1 MIDRVLIN
9 NMGPLKHMCWD
20 DLGRIN
26 VIVGENR
33 TGKTIA
39 LKALFVAL
47 KSLQEQGLGNDN
59 RLLRDILSDKLY
71 WTFQPGD
78 MGLGALVNNSNEGVL
93 SFSMSEG
100 EEKFEYSFG
109 KDTKKM
115 VNKVENDF
123 ATPQNNNVVFI
134 PASEVISKYQIILKS
149 REQDRIFGYD
159 ETEYSLVK
167 TMQFPSSNEKGKVS
181 DDAVSKLREFDGG
194 TLDYNKQENVW
205 KFVSGKTEIP
215 IGIVSEG
222 VRKMSVIERLL
233 DVNYIK
239 PGSIVIIDEIENS
252 LHPKALC
259 DFIDIVYQL
268 SCNDIQFFIS
278 THSYIAM
285 KKFYVMAR
293 EEDISIPT
301 VSLEDG
307 AAICADLKDGLPEN
321 GIIKYS
327 NEIYEREVDLMFR

>member
-1 MIDRVLIN
+1 
-9 NMGPLKHMCWD
+9 
-20 DLGRIN
+20 
-26 VIVGENR
+26 
-33 TGKTIA
+33 
-39 LKALFVAL
+39 
-47 KSLQEQGLGNDN
+47 
-59 RLLRDILSDKLY
+59 
-71 WTFQPGD
+71 
-78 MGLGALVNNSNEGVL
+78 
-93 SFSMSEG
+93 
-100 EEKFEYSFG
+100 
-109 KDTKKM
+109 
-115 VNKVENDF
+115 
-123 ATPQNNNVVFI
+123 
-134 PASEVISKYQIILKS
+134 
-149 REQDRIFGYD
+149 
-159 ETEYSLVK
+159 
-167 TMQFPSSNEKGKVS
+167 MQFPSSNEKGKVS

-293 EEDISIPT
+293 EKDISIPT

-307 AAICADLKDGLPEN
+307 AAICADLKDGLPEM
-321 GIIKYS
+321 GSLSIQMKYMK
-327 NEIYEREVDLMFR
+327 EKLI